1 MNGKEWN
8 TNIVGT
14 NIRKNEIKLF
24 YNNITIYTP
33 SIYRSKKL
41 ILV

>member
-8 TNIVGT
+8 ANIVET

-33 SIYRSKKL
+33 QFIDHKN
-41 ILV
+41 